1 MHSDSS
7 GHSHDHDHDHNH
19 PHDHSHAAPSGDQQ
33 RMMEQ
38 QLNEMA
44 QQSRVLEAYMNDVTN
59 RQAAIG
65 RKLEEARIASA
76 TIQGINSEVDVETL
90 MPVGIG
96 VYVKTMVPPV
106 KKVIVNLGSGVAMEK
121 SREDALNFVEARIK
135 EYDVAVRQLEGQRQ
149 EIAMRMEQMRGQIN
163 SMLRSSQQG

>member
-1 MHSDSS
+1 MHTDSS

-65 RKLEEARIASA
+65 RMLEEARIASA

-163 SMLRSSQQG
+163 SMLRSSQRG